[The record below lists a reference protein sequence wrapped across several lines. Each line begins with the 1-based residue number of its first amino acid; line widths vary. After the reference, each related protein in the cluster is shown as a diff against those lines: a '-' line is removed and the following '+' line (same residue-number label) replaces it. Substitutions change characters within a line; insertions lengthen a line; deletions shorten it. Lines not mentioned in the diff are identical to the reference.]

1 MAISDET
8 YREAMGLL
16 STVESVFFDPVSLAE
31 DIFLLGIA
39 YSEEETFAA
48 AIASTIRAL
57 RQIASERVT
66 VSMLKYDFE
75 GLSSYHFQAART
87 QGSPAD
93 MRIVF
98 RREDGCV
105 RIVGFGNRRIP
116 SDIYQRLS
124 SARRIPSS

>member
-8 YREAMGLL
+8 YREAIGRL
-16 STVESVFFDPVSLAE
+16 SVIESVAFDPASLAE

-39 YSEEETFAA
+39 YSEEETFAMVV
-48 AIASTIRAL
+48 ASTIRAL
-57 RQIASERVT
+57 RQIVSGRVT
-66 VSMLKYDFE
+66 VSMLKYEFE
-75 GLSSYHFQAART
+75 GLSSYHFQAARA

-98 RREDGCV
+98 RREEGCV
-105 RIVGFGNRRIP
+105 RVVGFGNRRIP

-124 SARRIPSS
+124 SARRILSF